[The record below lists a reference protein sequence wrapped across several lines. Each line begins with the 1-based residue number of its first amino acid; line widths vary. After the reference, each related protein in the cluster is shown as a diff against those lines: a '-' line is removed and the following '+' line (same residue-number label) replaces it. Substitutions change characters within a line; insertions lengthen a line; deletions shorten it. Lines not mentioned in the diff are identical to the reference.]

1 MSISFTQ
8 TIDVFVFLLFLT
20 WGSSQLAE
28 WKLSSL
34 SKQELPGGV
43 KIYESYVSDRPSL
56 GAWLIVADINSFNT
70 TEGWDLGTYLSKD
83 TDSLSTVREF
93 CADFSAVI
101 GTNGGFFGTSNGNGV
116 SYSLAAADSTLSSA
130 NIAALT
136 RNSMTYYPTRCAFGL
151 NNSGSFDAYW
161 VYAEGSSTLAYT
173 KPSPN
178 YESSGSPQPKPNS
191 SFPTTSFD
199 WELYLG
205 VGGGPMLVF
214 DSANVALDSFDAEV
228 MWGSGVPSDVAAAR
242 TAIGVGVPTS
252 LSLSTPHLLWIAV
265 DGEDDVTGISLPNL
279 ADEFLK
285 LGSIKACNLDGGGS
299 TQLVVNN
306 KLINLPDRG
315 TYERQLAASVM
326 LFGHS

>member
-8 TIDVFVFLLFLT
+8 AIKLFVFLQLLT
-20 WGSSQLAE
+20 WGRSQLAE

-34 SKQELPGGV
+34 SKQDLPDGV
-43 KIYESYVSDRPSL
+43 KIYESYVSDRPTL
-56 GAWLIVADINSFNT
+56 GAWLIVADINSFST
-70 TEGWDLGTYLSKD
+70 VGGWDFGTYLSND
-83 TDSLSTVREF
+83 NDSLSTVREF
-93 CADFSAVI
+93 CAGFNAVI

-116 SYSLAAADSTLSSA
+116 SYSLAAADSTLYST

-136 RNSMTYYPTRCAFGL
+136 RNSKTYYPTRCAFGL

-161 VYAEGSSTLAYT
+161 VYSEGSSTLAYT

-178 YESSGSPQPKPNS
+178 YESFESPQPKPNS

-199 WELYLG
+199 WELYFG

-214 DSANVALDSFDAEV
+214 DSANVAIDSYDAEV
-228 MWGSGVPSDVAAAR
+228 MWGSGVPNVVAAAR

-252 LSLSTPHLLWIAV
+252 LSLSTPHLLWIVV
-265 DGEDDVTGISLPNL
+265 DGVDDVTGISLPNL

-285 LGSIKACNLDGGGS
+285 LGSSKACNLDGGGS

-306 KLINLPDRG
+306 KLINLPDGG

-326 LFGHS
+326 LFEH